1 MYRLKEVYWVSLV
14 QQIEPVVP
22 GQREQVVAGKIPIDP
37 GSVPRLPHSRLFID
51 DPLFLRCASLA
62 IVFHKKFQ
70 TPLYHTR
77 ISTDSCRNRCNISL
91 REEGDKLSIEMQTT
105 IFLLLQT

>member
-1 MYRLKEVYWVSLV
+1 MQDVSKEVYWVSLV
-14 QQIEPVVP
+14 QQPVVP

-62 IVFHKKFQ
+62 IVFHKNTTLSHQNLHRFLQK
-70 TPLYHTR
+70 
-77 ISTDSCRNRCNISL
+77 SL
-91 REEGDKLSIEMQTT
+91 
-105 IFLLLQT
+105 